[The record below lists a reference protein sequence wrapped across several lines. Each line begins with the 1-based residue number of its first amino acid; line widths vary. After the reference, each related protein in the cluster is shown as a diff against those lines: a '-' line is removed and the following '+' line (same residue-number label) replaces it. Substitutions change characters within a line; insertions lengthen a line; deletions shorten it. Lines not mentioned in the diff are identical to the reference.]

1 MIMIPV
7 YMRIKVIS
15 NNEKKIKLFL
25 PLIVLWIFLFSLL
38 IVLAP
43 LVLIVSVVL
52 WKKRLGKTLLLTYP
66 MAFSVINSF
75 SGLIVNV
82 ERNDKR
88 ILINI
93 K

>member
-1 MIMIPV
+1 MIPV
-7 YMRIKVIS
+7 YMKINVVN
-15 NNEKKIKLFL
+15 NNENKIKIFF
-25 PLIVLWIFLFSLL
+25 PLIVLWVILFALL

-43 LVLIVSVVL
+43 FVLVLSVIL
-52 WKKRLGKTLLLTYP
+52 WKKKLGKILLLTYP

-75 SGLIVNV
+75 SGLVVHV
-82 ERNDKR
+82 ERSNKR

>member
-1 MIMIPV
+1 MIPV
-7 YMRIKVIS
+7 YMNIKVVN
-15 NNEKKIKLFL
+15 NNEKKIKIFF
-25 PLIVLWIFLFSLL
+25 PLIVLWVILFALL
-38 IVLAP
+38 IILAP
-43 LVLIVSVVL
+43 LVLVLSVIL
-52 WKKRLGKTLLLTYP
+52 WKKRLGRILLLAYP

-75 SGLIVNV
+75 SGLVVHV

>member
-1 MIMIPV
+1 MIPV
-7 YMRIKVIS
+7 YMRVQVI
-15 NNEKKIKLFL
+15 NNNDKKIMIFF
-25 PLIVLWIFLFSLL
+25 PLILLWIFLFALL

-43 LVLIVSVVL
+43 LVLVVSIIL

-66 MAFSVINSF
+66 MAFSVVSSF

-82 ERNDKR
+82 EKSDKR
-88 ILINI
+88 ISINV